1 MKSKIYLLGFLVIC
15 ILFTL
20 DSCKSKESAYKAAY
34 EAAKQREMQEE
45 DVTDVTP
52 VEKPKVSYS
61 SPSSSSSSSSWNSPA
76 VVQKERITIVDG
88 SAASLQQYNVVIG
101 SFTNKTN
108 ATSLKERMTKQ
119 GYNAFLAQND
129 KGMYRVIVATFSNR
143 ASAAAERDRIKDKYY
158 PDFQDA
164 WLLDKN

>member
-1 MKSKIYLLGFLVIC
+1 MKSKIYLLSFLVIC
-15 ILFTL
+15 TLFTL

-45 DVTDVTP
+45 EVTDVTP

-61 SPSSSSSSSSWNSPA
+61 SPSSSSSSLNSSA
-76 VVQKERITIVDG
+76 TVQKERITVVGG
-88 SAASLQQYNVVIG
+88 SSASLQQYNVVIG

-108 ATSLKERMTKQ
+108 AISLKERMEKQ
-119 GYNAFLAQND
+119 GYHAFLAQNAS
-129 KGMYRVIVATFSNR
+129 GMYRVIVATFSNK

-158 PDFQDA
+158 PQFNDA
-164 WLLDKN
+164 WILDKN